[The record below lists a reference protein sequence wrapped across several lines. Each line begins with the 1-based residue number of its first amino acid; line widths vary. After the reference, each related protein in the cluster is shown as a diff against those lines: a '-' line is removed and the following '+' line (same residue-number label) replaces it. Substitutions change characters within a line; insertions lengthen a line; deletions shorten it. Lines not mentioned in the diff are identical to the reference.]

1 MNVEMNENAKRY
13 KKKSLLFFFS
23 FLNLFVCYSVKEV
36 WKVLDTKV
44 LGNTFL
50 LLEILSLSTSAA
62 VKSES
67 RGYNFEI
74 SSDLVPLNLLRN
86 LESILTNLELC
97 RKTCNTFVLLFF
109 SRAFLVLHVP
119 STMPTDQS
127 LTY

>member
-13 KKKSLLFFFS
+13 IKKAPYFFFS

-67 RGYNFEI
+67 RKYNFET

-86 LESILTNLELC
+86 LESILMNLEKPLI
-97 RKTCNTFVLLFF
+97 LLYNFF
-109 SRAFLVLHVP
+109 F
-119 STMPTDQS
+119 QS
-127 LTY
+127 ISGFACSIYNAK